1 MSRTEASGA
10 YLGGIGAMLEE
21 ADLCPSCRQ
30 GLFEHA
36 HDTRGHAAA
45 PPPLPALT
53 TSPLVA
59 APPSLL
65 VEAEPRTPASLQIRE
80 FETPSMPLRSVERRT
95 PSFSVRA
102 FERGSRSLG
111 VLWLPPPDLG
121 EVI

>member
-1 MSRTEASGA
+1 
-10 YLGGIGAMLEE
+10 MLEE

-36 HDTRGHAAA
+36 HDTRAHTSA
-45 PPPLPALT
+45 PPPIPALT
-53 TSPLVA
+53 TPPMVEV
-59 APPSLL
+59 PSLL
-65 VEAEPRTPASLQIRE
+65 VEEEPRTPAALQIRE
-80 FETPSMPLRSVERRT
+80 FEAPSMPLRSVERRG
-95 PSFSVRA
+95 PSFSTRA